1 MRVVIQRVK
10 EASVEVTG
18 EIVSKIGG
26 GFLILLGIASE
37 DSQEDIDWLCAK
49 IAKLRVFEDQ
59 NDAMNNSILDVHGDI
74 IVVSQFTLH
83 ASVKKGNRPSFIK
96 AARPEVAI
104 PLYEAFINKMETEL
118 GKKVQTGVFGA
129 MMDVALVNDGPV
141 TIVIDSKNRDIE
153 NYSQERMTLEN
164 IKKEYPQFFSEAYT
178 MLQADLL
185 QYIKENLEFSVTPMD
200 YNTWWEVTYTDETGT
215 YLSRYNKNQSLYFKT
230 KLS

>member
-1 MRVVIQRVK
+1 M
-10 EASVEVTG
+10 
-18 EIVSKIGG
+18 
-26 GFLILLGIASE
+26 
-37 DSQEDIDWLCAK
+37 
-49 IAKLRVFEDQ
+49 
-59 NDAMNNSILDVHGDI
+59 
-74 IVVSQFTLH
+74 SQFTLH

-96 AARPEVAI
+96 AARPEVAV

-215 YLSRYNKNQSLYFKT
+215 YLSRYNKNQSLTFKT
-230 KLS
+230 LLA

>member
-10 EASVEVTG
+10 EASVEVAG

-83 ASVKKGNRPSFIK
+83 ASVKKRK
-96 AARPEVAI
+96 
-104 PLYEAFINKMETEL
+104 
-118 GKKVQTGVFGA
+118 
-129 MMDVALVNDGPV
+129 
-141 TIVIDSKNRDIE
+141 
-153 NYSQERMTLEN
+153 
-164 IKKEYPQFFSEAYT
+164 
-178 MLQADLL
+178 
-185 QYIKENLEFSVTPMD
+185 
-200 YNTWWEVTYTDETGT
+200 
-215 YLSRYNKNQSLYFKT
+215 
-230 KLS
+230 